1 MYAIIEAGG
10 KQYRV
15 SEGDLI
21 DVERRSGEVGQ
32 AVDFP
37 EVLLVGDQ
45 ETIHIGKPV
54 LSGARV
60 VGTIAEQGKNAKII
74 VFKFKRR
81 KKYRR
86 KQGHRQLFTRVR
98 IDRIELAAQKGQKP
112 EAEKTKKAVTKE
124 KERKEAVAKAPAKT
138 VKKQAAEKVAAK
150 AKEKAV
156 KAAAKTTKK
165 SAPRVAKKK
174 TTKSVKKTAKKS
186 VKKTTKKTA
195 KKSTKKTPTKQG
207 KE

>member
-1 MYAIIEAGG
+1 LYAIIEAGG

-32 AVDFP
+32 AVNFQ

-45 ETIHIGKPV
+45 ETIHVGKPV
-54 LSGARV
+54 LAGARV
-60 VGTIAEQGKNAKII
+60 VGTIAEQGKEAKII
-74 VFKFKRR
+74 VFKMKRR

-98 IDRIELAAQKGQKP
+98 IDQIELDGQKGRKP
-112 EAEKTKKAVTKE
+112 KAEKTQKAVTKE
-124 KERKEAVAKAPAKT
+124 KEITEAVAKAPAKT
-138 VKKQAAEKVAAK
+138 VKKKAAK
-150 AKEKAV
+150 KAPAKTKDKAV
-156 KAAAKTTKK
+156 KAAAKTSKKAAPKAATKK
-165 SAPRVAKKK
+165 K
-174 TTKSVKKTAKKS
+174 TKSVKKTAQKGA
-186 VKKTTKKTA
+186 KKTVTKKN
-195 KKSTKKTPTKQG
+195 

>member
-32 AVDFP
+32 AVNFQ

-45 ETIHIGKPV
+45 ETIHVGKPV
-54 LSGARV
+54 LAGARV
-60 VGTIAEQGKNAKII
+60 VGTIAEQGKEAKII
-74 VFKFKRR
+74 VFKMKRR

-98 IDRIELAAQKGQKP
+98 IDQIELDGQMGGSRKP
-112 EAEKTKKAVTKE
+112 RRPK
-124 KERKEAVAKAPAKT
+124 R
-138 VKKQAAEKVAAK
+138 
-150 AKEKAV
+150 
-156 KAAAKTTKK
+156 
-165 SAPRVAKKK
+165 R
-174 TTKSVKKTAKKS
+174 
-186 VKKTTKKTA
+186 
-195 KKSTKKTPTKQG
+195 
-207 KE
+207 

>member
-32 AVDFP
+32 AIDFQ
-37 EVLLVGDQ
+37 EVLLIGDQ
-45 ETIHIGKPV
+45 ETIHVGKPV
-54 LSGARV
+54 LAGARV
-60 VGTIAEQGKNAKII
+60 VGTIAEQGKEAKII

-81 KKYRR
+81 KKYRK

-98 IDRIELAAQKGQKP
+98 IDQIELDGQKGRKLK
-112 EAEKTKKAVTKE
+112 AEKTQKAVTKE
-124 KERKEAVAKAPAKT
+124 KEMTEAVAKVPAKT
-138 VKKQAAEKVAAK
+138 VKKKAAKKAAEKAK
-150 AKEKAV
+150 DKAV
-156 KAAAKTTKK
+156 TTSAKISKKAAPKA
-165 SAPRVAKKK
+165 AKKK
-174 TTKSVKKTAKKS
+174 KTKSVKKT
-186 VKKTTKKTA
+186 V
-195 KKSTKKTPTKQG
+195 KKSTKKTVTKKD

>member
-32 AVDFP
+32 AIDFQD
-37 EVLLVGDQ
+37 VLLIGDQ
-45 ETIHIGKPV
+45 ETIHVGKPV
-54 LSGARV
+54 LAGARV
-60 VGTIAEQGKNAKII
+60 VGTIAEQGKAAKII

-81 KKYRR
+81 KKYRK

-98 IDRIELAAQKGQKP
+98 IDQIELDGPKGRQPKT
-112 EAEKTKKAVTKE
+112 EKIKKAITTE
-124 KERKEAVAKAPAKT
+124 KETTEAVAKIPAKT
-138 VKKQAAEKVAAK
+138 VKKKAAKKAAAK
-150 AKEKAV
+150 AKDKAV
-156 KAAAKTTKK
+156 KTSAKASKK
-165 SAPRVAKKK
+165 VAPKAAKKK
-174 TTKSVKKTAKKS
+174 TKSVKKTAKKS
-186 VKKTTKKTA
+186 TKKN
-195 KKSTKKTPTKQG
+195 

>member
-32 AVDFP
+32 AVDFQ

-45 ETIHIGKPV
+45 ETIHVGKPV
-54 LSGARV
+54 LAGARV
-60 VGTIAEQGKNAKII
+60 VGTIAEQGKAAKII
-74 VFKFKRR
+74 VFKMKRR
-81 KKYRR
+81 KKYRK

-98 IDRIELAAQKGQKP
+98 IDQIELDGQKGRKP
-112 EAEKTKKAVTKE
+112 KAEKTQKAVTKE
-124 KERKEAVAKAPAKT
+124 KEITEAVAKAPAKT
-138 VKKQAAEKVAAK
+138 VKKKAAKKAPAK
-150 AKEKAV
+150 AKDKAV
-156 KAAAKTTKK
+156 KTAAKTSKKAAPKAATKK
-165 SAPRVAKKK
+165 K
-174 TTKSVKKTAKKS
+174 TKSVKKTAQKG
-186 VKKTTKKTA
+186 TKKTV
-195 KKSTKKTPTKQG
+195 TKKN

>member
-32 AVDFP
+32 AVNFQ

-45 ETIHIGKPV
+45 ETIHVGKPV
-54 LSGARV
+54 LAGARV
-60 VGTIAEQGKNAKII
+60 VGTIAEQGKEAKII
-74 VFKFKRR
+74 VFKMKRR

-98 IDRIELAAQKGQKP
+98 IDQIELDGQKGRKP
-112 EAEKTKKAVTKE
+112 KAEKTQKAVTKE
-124 KERKEAVAKAPAKT
+124 KEITEAVAKAPAKT
-138 VKKQAAEKVAAK
+138 VKKKAAK
-150 AKEKAV
+150 KAPANAKDKAV
-156 KAAAKTTKK
+156 KTAAKTSKKAAPKAATKK
-165 SAPRVAKKK
+165 K
-174 TTKSVKKTAKKS
+174 TKSVKKTAQKG
-186 VKKTTKKTA
+186 TKKTV
-195 KKSTKKTPTKQG
+195 TKKN

>member
-32 AVDFP
+32 AVDFQD
-37 EVLLVGDQ
+37 VLLIGDQ
-45 ETIHIGKPV
+45 ETIHVGKPV
-54 LSGARV
+54 LAGARV
-60 VGTIAEQGKNAKII
+60 VGTIAEQGKAAKII

-81 KKYRR
+81 KKYRK

-98 IDRIELAAQKGQKP
+98 IDQIELDGPKGRQPKT
-112 EAEKTKKAVTKE
+112 EKIKKAITTE
-124 KERKEAVAKAPAKT
+124 KETTEAVAKIPAKT
-138 VKKQAAEKVAAK
+138 VKKKAAKKAAAK
-150 AKEKAV
+150 AKDKAV
-156 KAAAKTTKK
+156 KTSAKASKK
-165 SAPRVAKKK
+165 VAPKAAKKK
-174 TTKSVKKTAKKS
+174 TKSVKKTAKKS
-186 VKKTTKKTA
+186 TKKTV
-195 KKSTKKTPTKQG
+195 TKKT

>member
-32 AVDFP
+32 AVDFQ

-45 ETIHIGKPV
+45 ETIHVGKPV
-54 LSGARV
+54 LAGARV
-60 VGTIAEQGKNAKII
+60 VGTIAEQGKAAKII
-74 VFKFKRR
+74 VFKMKRR
-81 KKYRR
+81 KKYRK

-98 IDRIELAAQKGQKP
+98 IGQIELDGQKGRKP
-112 EAEKTKKAVTKE
+112 KAEKTQKAVTKE
-124 KERKEAVAKAPAKT
+124 KEITEAVAKAPAKT
-138 VKKQAAEKVAAK
+138 VKKKAAKKAPAK
-150 AKEKAV
+150 AKDKAV
-156 KAAAKTTKK
+156 KTAAKTSKKAAPKAATKK
-165 SAPRVAKKK
+165 K
-174 TTKSVKKTAKKS
+174 TKSVKKTAQK
-186 VKKTTKKTA
+186 VTKKTV
-195 KKSTKKTPTKQG
+195 TKKN

>member
-32 AVDFP
+32 AVDFQ

-45 ETIHIGKPV
+45 ETIHVGKPV
-54 LSGARV
+54 LAGARV
-60 VGTIAEQGKNAKII
+60 VGTIAEQGKAAKII
-74 VFKFKRR
+74 VFKMKRR
-81 KKYRR
+81 KKYRK

-98 IDRIELAAQKGQKP
+98 IDQIELDGQKGRKP
-112 EAEKTKKAVTKE
+112 KAEKTQKAVTKE
-124 KERKEAVAKAPAKT
+124 KEITEAVAKAPAKT
-138 VKKQAAEKVAAK
+138 VKKKAAKKAPAK
-150 AKEKAV
+150 AKDKAV
-156 KAAAKTTKK
+156 KTAAKTSKKAAPKAATKK
-165 SAPRVAKKK
+165 K
-174 TTKSVKKTAKKS
+174 TKSVKKTAQKGA
-186 VKKTTKKTA
+186 KKTVTKKN
-195 KKSTKKTPTKQG
+195 

>member
-21 DVERRSGEVGQ
+21 DVERRSGKVGQ
-32 AVDFP
+32 AVDFQ

-45 ETIHIGKPV
+45 ETIHVGKPV
-54 LSGARV
+54 LAGARV
-60 VGTIAEQGKNAKII
+60 VGTIAEQGKEAKII
-74 VFKFKRR
+74 VFKMKRR

-98 IDRIELAAQKGQKP
+98 IDQIELDGQKGQKP
-112 EAEKTKKAVTKE
+112 KAEKTQKAVTKE
-124 KERKEAVAKAPAKT
+124 KEITEAVAKAPAKT
-138 VKKQAAEKVAAK
+138 VKKKAAK
-150 AKEKAV
+150 KAPAKTKDKAV
-156 KAAAKTTKK
+156 KAAAKTSKKAAPKAATKK
-165 SAPRVAKKK
+165 K
-174 TTKSVKKTAKKS
+174 TKSVKKTAQKGA
-186 VKKTTKKTA
+186 KKTVTKKN
-195 KKSTKKTPTKQG
+195 

>member
-1 MYAIIEAGG
+1 LYAIIEAGG

-32 AVDFP
+32 AIDFQ

-45 ETIHIGKPV
+45 ETIHVGKPV
-54 LSGARV
+54 LAGARV
-60 VGTIAEQGKNAKII
+60 VGTIAEQGKEAKII

-81 KKYRR
+81 KKYRK

-98 IDRIELAAQKGQKP
+98 IDQIELDGQKGRKP
-112 EAEKTKKAVTKE
+112 KAEKTKKAVTKE
-124 KERKEAVAKAPAKT
+124 KETIEAVAKVPAKT
-138 VKKQAAEKVAAK
+138 VKKKAAKKAAAK
-150 AKEKAV
+150 AKKKAV
-156 KAAAKTTKK
+156 KTSAKTSKK
-165 SAPRVAKKK
+165 AAPKAAKKK
-174 TTKSVKKTAKKS
+174 KTKSVKKTAKKS
-186 VKKTTKKTA
+186 TKKTV
-195 KKSTKKTPTKQG
+195 TKKN

>member
-32 AVDFP
+32 VVDFQ

-45 ETIHIGKPV
+45 EIIHVGKPV
-54 LSGARV
+54 LAGARV
-60 VGTIAEQGKNAKII
+60 VGTIAEQGKGAKII
-74 VFKFKRR
+74 VFKMKRR

-98 IDRIELAAQKGQKP
+98 IDQIELDGQKGRKP
-112 EAEKTKKAVTKE
+112 KAEKTQKAVTKE
-124 KERKEAVAKAPAKT
+124 KEITEAVAKAPAET
-138 VKKQAAEKVAAK
+138 VKKKAAKKAPAK
-150 AKEKAV
+150 AKDTAV
-156 KAAAKTTKK
+156 KPSAKTSKKATPKAATKK
-165 SAPRVAKKK
+165 K
-174 TTKSVKKTAKKS
+174 TKSVKKTAKKS
-186 VKKTTKKTA
+186 TKKTV
-195 KKSTKKTPTKQG
+195 TKKN

>member
-32 AVDFP
+32 AVDFQ

-45 ETIHIGKPV
+45 ETIHVGKPV
-54 LSGARV
+54 LAGARV
-60 VGTIAEQGKNAKII
+60 VGTIAEQGKAAKII
-74 VFKFKRR
+74 VFKMKRR

-98 IDRIELAAQKGQKP
+98 IDQIELDGPKGRKP
-112 EAEKTKKAVTKE
+112 KAEKTQKAVTQEKE
-124 KERKEAVAKAPAKT
+124 KAETVAKVPAKA
-138 VKKQAAEKVAAK
+138 VKKKAAKKAAAK
-150 AKEKAV
+150 AKDK
-156 KAAAKTTKK
+156 AAKTSKK
-165 SAPRVAKKK
+165 AAPKTAKKK
-174 TTKSVKKTAKKS
+174 KKTKSVKKTAKKS
-186 VKKTTKKTA
+186 TKKTV
-195 KKSTKKTPTKQG
+195 TKKN

>member
-32 AVDFP
+32 AVDFQ

-45 ETIHIGKPV
+45 ETIHVGKPV
-54 LSGARV
+54 LAGARV
-60 VGTIAEQGKNAKII
+60 VGTIAEQGKAAKII
-74 VFKFKRR
+74 VFKMKRR
-81 KKYRR
+81 KKYRK

-98 IDRIELAAQKGQKP
+98 IDQIELDGQKGRKP
-112 EAEKTKKAVTKE
+112 KAEKTQKAVTKE
-124 KERKEAVAKAPAKT
+124 KEITEAVAKAPAKT
-138 VKKQAAEKVAAK
+138 VKKKAAKQAPAK
-150 AKEKAV
+150 AKDKAV
-156 KAAAKTTKK
+156 KTATKTSKKAAPKAATKK
-165 SAPRVAKKK
+165 K
-174 TTKSVKKTAKKS
+174 TKSVKKTAKKS
-186 VKKTTKKTA
+186 TKKTV
-195 KKSTKKTPTKQG
+195 TKKN

>member
-1 MYAIIEAGG
+1 LYAIIEAGG

-32 AVDFP
+32 AVDFQ

-45 ETIHIGKPV
+45 ETIHVGKPV
-54 LSGARV
+54 LAGARV
-60 VGTIAEQGKNAKII
+60 VGTIAEQGKEAKII

-86 KQGHRQLFTRVR
+86 RQGHRQLFTRVR
-98 IDRIELAAQKGQKP
+98 IDQIELDGQKGRKP
-112 EAEKTKKAVTKE
+112 QAETTKKAVTKE
-124 KERKEAVAKAPAKT
+124 KETKDAVAKAPAKT
-138 VKKQAAEKVAAK
+138 VEKAVKKTAAK
-150 AKEKAV
+150 AKEKAAKAPAKAPK
-156 KAAAKTTKK
+156 KAAPKAAK
-165 SAPRVAKKK
+165 
-174 TTKSVKKTAKKS
+174 
-186 VKKTTKKTA
+186 KKTTKKTA
-195 KKSTKKTPTKQG
+195 KKSTKKTVTKKN

>member
-32 AVDFP
+32 EIDFQ

-45 ETIHIGKPV
+45 ESIHVGKPI
-54 LSGARV
+54 LAGARV
-60 VGTIAEQGKNAKII
+60 VGTIAEQGKEAKII

-81 KKYRR
+81 KKYRK

-98 IDRIELAAQKGQKP
+98 IDQIELDGQKGRKP
-112 EAEKTKKAVTKE
+112 KAEKTQKAVTK
-124 KERKEAVAKAPAKT
+124 KKVTKEAIAKVPAEPIKKKT
-138 VKKQAAEKVAAK
+138 AKKAAAK
-150 AKEKAV
+150 AKEKVAKTPAKTSK
-156 KAAAKTTKK
+156 KAATKT
-165 SAPRVAKKK
+165 AKKK
-174 TTKSVKKTAKKS
+174 TKSVKKTAKK
-186 VKKTTKKTA
+186 TTKKTV
-195 KKSTKKTPTKQG
+195 TKKN

>member
-32 AVDFP
+32 VVDFQ

-45 ETIHIGKPV
+45 EIIHVGKPV
-54 LSGARV
+54 LAGARV
-60 VGTIAEQGKNAKII
+60 VGTIAEQGKKAKII
-74 VFKFKRR
+74 VFKMKRR

-98 IDRIELAAQKGQKP
+98 IDQIELDGQTGRKP
-112 EAEKTKKAVTKE
+112 KAEKTQKAVTKE
-124 KERKEAVAKAPAKT
+124 TEITEAVAKAPDKT
-138 VKKQAAEKVAAK
+138 VKKKAAKKAPAK
-150 AKEKAV
+150 AKDKAV
-156 KAAAKTTKK
+156 KTSAKTSKK
-165 SAPRVAKKK
+165 AAPKAAPKKK
-174 TTKSVKKTAKKS
+174 TKSVKKTAKKS
-186 VKKTTKKTA
+186 TKKTV
-195 KKSTKKTPTKQG
+195 TKKN